1 MEMPLFH
8 DFIRVKH
15 HGSLI
20 KKLEKVYVVVQICYK
35 NNELVYK
42 SFDKYIKRNLICNV

>member
-1 MEMPLFH
+1 MPLFH

-15 HGSLI
+15 HGSLL
-20 KKLEKVYVVVQICYK
+20 KKLEKVNVVVQNCYK

-42 SFDKYIKRNLICNV
+42 SFDKYIKKNIIFSV